1 MDSNNEE
8 FRRRFA
14 SPPLDPPKGAK
25 WSQNDSKME
34 PKWSRNGAKVG
45 GNSKENSR
53 KTAGKAKEH
62 LGKIQA
68 KPKENRGKI
77 KEDIQNHT
85 VYPTITPTHPTQGFD
100 IFTRRSNPKNRG
112 GGFARM
118 RSWIVCT
125 RVTIVTVTRN

>member
-1 MDSNNEE
+1 MTKIDAKMESKWTQTTRN
-8 FRRRFA
+8 FVDVSRLH
-14 SPPLDPPKGAK
+14 PWTPPKEPNGAKMTPK
-25 WSQNDSKME
+25 WSQNGVEMAQ
-34 PKWSRNGAKVG
+34 KWG

-85 VYPTITPTHPTQGFD
+85 IYPTITPTHPTQGFD

-118 RSWIVCT
+118 RSWI
-125 RVTIVTVTRN
+125 